1 MLKAFKWPELMTK
14 INKVL
19 SGMNTIKV
27 PDGGAAVHLNK

>member
-1 MLKAFKWPELMTK
+1 MTK

-27 PDGGAAVHLNK
+27 LDGGSDMQLNKQNLA